1 MSSVCHSCVGQC
13 PEVTAVNITQNLID
27 LGDGAAFQNE
37 LFSVD
42 AGTITAANTT
52 ITLDYP
58 PVNAA
63 NLQLFRNGS
72 LQRDGVDYTLTL
84 ATGVVVLTSAA
95 VAGDVF
101 QAKYLAVTA

>member
-1 MSSVCHSCVGQC
+1 MSSVCHSCIGNC
-13 PEVTAVNITQNLID
+13 PESTAVTLNQVLID

-37 LFSVD
+37 FFSVD

-63 NLQLFRNGS
+63 NLHLFRNGV
-72 LQRDGVDYTLTL
+72 LQRDAIDYTLTL
-84 ATGVVVLTSAA
+84 ATGVIVLESPA